1 MTKQKEPGIEYP
13 EGFDT
18 PAEQQQQQQQPP
30 PAQPPVAE
38 QTQVPA
44 VQPQPQPPAQLP
56 AEKTVTD
63 RNAIRSISDALNSL
77 PAQLEK
83 LNLDAR
89 RINIEL
95 GFASQAIRKGSYLKQ
110 CDPKT
115 IFDAVIFAAR
125 IGLTLN
131 PALGLCYL
139 VPRRNKD
146 KWECS
151 LDVGYKGWSAILR
164 ANKSVSDINAVV
176 AYEDEIFEW
185 NPASGKIKH
194 FPVFAK
200 SETEHNAR
208 KVKCAYTVAILPDG
222 KVVHEVIPAWELEK
236 IEKTSPASKG
246 FTPYKSWKDEMLK
259 KAPIKRHAKKLLPL
273 QNHEAIAEMFV
284 AENNNSEPVN
294 TTAKTRWQLEE
305 ESTPFEEV
313 KDGTE

>member
-1 MTKQKEPGIEYP
+1 MAKQREQGIIYP

-18 PAEQQQQQQQPP
+18 PAEQQQP
-30 PAQPPVAE
+30 PAQLPVSE
-38 QTQVPA
+38 QTQTQVPA
-44 VQPQPQPPAQLP
+44 VQLQPPAQLP

-63 RNAIRSISDALNSL
+63 RNAIKSISDALNSL

-95 GFASQAIRKGSYLKQ
+95 GFASQAIRKSNYLKQ

-139 VPRRNKD
+139 VPRRNQQ

-176 AYEDEIFEW
+176 VYEDEIFEW
-185 NPASGKIKH
+185 DPASGKIKH

-200 SETEHNAR
+200 SEAEHNAR
-208 KVKCAYTVAILPDG
+208 KIKCAYTVATLPDG
-222 KVVHEVIPAWELEK
+222 KIVHEVIPAWELEK

-246 FTPYKSWKDEMLK
+246 FTPYKTWKDEMLK

-273 QNHEAIAEMFV
+273 QNQEAIAEMFED
-284 AENNNSEPVN
+284 ENNNSEPVN
-294 TTAKTRWQLEE
+294 STTKTRWQLEE
-305 ESTPFEEV
+305 ESIPFEEV
-313 KDGTE
+313 KDGAE